1 MTWNQLARK
10 LECSGCN
17 IQGGCERSGTGSV
30 GPSSSPMTLGLFLN
44 RDKGQKRSLTMT
56 NRL

>member
-10 LECSGCN
+10 LECGGCN
-17 IQGGCERSGTGSV
+17 IQGGFERSGAGSV
-30 GPSSSPMTLGLFLN
+30 VPSSSAMM
-44 RDKGQKRSLTMT
+44 DKGKKRSLTMT